1 VFLSFILF
9 LYKIFAEAPSSYLFS
24 PICSLGVNLDSKLI
38 HWLATSANTPKFL
51 SFNANF
57 IQVDGW
63 GSPDVLQGGTG
74 SECIVS
80 SGKIQSQTAFG
91 WFEWY
96 PYSWTDFSDFSVKPG
111 DSMNCL
117 VCAPA
122 GAGATTGSVFLSN
135 TSTGQYVSAQP
146 TAPSGT
152 KLVGNCAEWIMEDP
166 SLGGTEAPF
175 PDYGAEFFY
184 DCLAGTAKDVE
195 KNLSGATLLNL
206 VEGSATL
213 STAVEESNTI
223 LMTYSG
229 TSGP

>member
-1 VFLSFILF
+1 MTVAP
-9 LYKIFAEAPSSYLFS
+9 KI
-24 PICSLGVNLDSKLI
+24 
-38 HWLATSANTPKFL
+38 WL
-51 SFNANF
+51 FNANF
-57 IQVDGW
+57 FQVDGW
-63 GSPDVLQGGTG
+63 GSADVLQGGTG

-80 SGKIQSQTAFG
+80 GGNITSQTAFG

-96 PYSWTDFSDFSVKPG
+96 PYSWVTFTSFSVKPG
-111 DSMNCL
+111 DSVNCL

-122 GAGATTGSVFLSN
+122 GAGATTGYVMLSN

-146 TAPSGT
+146 TAPPGT
-152 KLVGNCAEWIMEDP
+152 KLVANCAEWILEDP
-166 SLGGTEAPF
+166 SLGGSEAAF
-175 PDYGAEFFY
+175 PDYGAEFFW
-184 DCLAGTAKDVE
+184 DCQAGTAKQVE

-206 VEGSATL
+206 VEGSGTL